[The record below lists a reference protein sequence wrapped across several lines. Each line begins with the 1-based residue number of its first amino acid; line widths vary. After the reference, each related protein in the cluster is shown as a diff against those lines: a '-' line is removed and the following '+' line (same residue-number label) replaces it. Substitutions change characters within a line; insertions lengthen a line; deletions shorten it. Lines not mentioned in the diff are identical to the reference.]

1 MIKRMH
7 HFLFNNKYSTS
18 VIMAALIYKLSLPKV
33 LLLLLLSLGGKPI
46 IINKLICIIIQSP
59 Y

>member
-1 MIKRMH
+1 
-7 HFLFNNKYSTS
+7 
-18 VIMAALIYKLSLPKV
+18 MAVLIYKLSLPKV

>member
-1 MIKRMH
+1 
-7 HFLFNNKYSTS
+7 
-18 VIMAALIYKLSLPKV
+18 MAALIYKLSLPKV
-33 LLLLLLSLGGKPI
+33 LLLLLSLGGEPI

>member
-7 HFLFNNKYSTS
+7 HFLFNNKSSTS

-33 LLLLLLSLGGKPI
+33 LLLLLLSLGGEPI